1 MATLTNMPPTAIPP
15 DAVPAQRI
23 LVLGGGDVGS
33 AVAHLLFRCGARV
46 VIAERARSPHAR
58 RGMAFTDALFD
69 DAAVLE
75 GVRARHVTDVKA
87 IEDCWRQAGCVPLVT
102 FPENLLTAAIPFDV
116 VIDATMKREPVRA
129 DLRAMAPCVI
139 GLGPGYEPGSN
150 CHIAIETQWGEHM
163 GMVLR
168 DRRAADRSGGP
179 RPLDG
184 VARERFVAAPEAG
197 VWHTTAVLGQPVRRG
212 EAIGT
217 LGRHSL
223 CAPIDGHLRGLA
235 RSGVQV
241 PAGQRLAEVDPRAV
255 PEVEGLGERP
265 RAIAL
270 GVIEALG
277 LRAPPAAAPT

>member
-1 MATLTNMPPTAIPP
+1 MPPTAIAPE
-15 DAVPAQRI
+15 AATAQRV

-33 AVAHLLFRCGARV
+33 AVAHLLFRCGIRV

-69 DAAVLE
+69 EQAVLE
-75 GVRARHVTDVKA
+75 GVRARHVADVQEV
-87 IEDCWRQAGCVPLVT
+87 EDCWRQADCIPLVT
-102 FPENLLTAAIPFDV
+102 LPENLLTAAIRFAV
-116 VIDATMKREPVRA
+116 VIDATMRREPTRA

-139 GLGPGYEPGSN
+139 GLGPGYEPGLN
-150 CHIAIETQWGEHM
+150 CHIAIETQWGEQM
-163 GMVLR
+163 GWVLR

-184 VARERFVAAPEAG
+184 VARERFVPSPEAG
-197 VWHTTAVLGQPVRRG
+197 TWRTSAALGQRVRRG
-212 EAIGT
+212 DVIGM
-217 LGRHSL
+217 LGAHAL

-235 RSGVQV
+235 RDGVQV
-241 PAGQRLAEVDPRAV
+241 PAGQRLAEVDPRNL
-255 PEVEGLGERP
+255 PEVQGLGERP

-277 LRAPPAAAPT
+277 LHPPPATVSA